1 MNTANRPGASGS
13 RRTGPPFPIHRL
25 VRGVAACA
33 LLAMAGFA
41 GPAAASVLYRCTGA
55 AGEVAYVSS
64 RAGYRHCVEIGS
76 WPATRHHAEGQR
88 LAEARE
94 PPRAVTIAGKP
105 PTPVK
110 ANPAVIKV
118 IPLGTEAAPDVRAL
132 TPSGPWQPL
141 PLAVLDALGR
151 EVLPRLLRIESP
163 TAPAPAG
170 SVGEPA
176 QAHSPLAAAWPPADK
191 PQPPRHGAVYRIV
204 HPNGT
209 VEYTNIAA
217 RATGANAKLLFTYLI
232 TCYACNV
239 HSDIDWNTV
248 PLHLEDY
255 TGDIRHAAARTGVD
269 VALLRAVIHAES
281 GFNPRALS
289 YKGAQGL
296 MQLMPGTAFEL
307 GVGDAFDAAQN
318 IDGGAR
324 YLAMLLRDFHGDM
337 RLAAAAYNAG
347 EAAVRKYAGV
357 PPYDE
362 TQVYVKR
369 VGILYDRYRKALDVP
384 RSTLAAAG
392 AE

>member
-151 EVLPRLLRIESP
+151 EVLPRLLRRLP
-163 TAPAPAG
+163 PRPPAPSA
-170 SVGEPA
+170 
-176 QAHSPLAAAWPPADK
+176 SPRRRIRRW
-191 PQPPRHGAVYRIV
+191 PRHGPR
-204 HPNGT
+204 
-209 VEYTNIAA
+209 
-217 RATGANAKLLFTYLI
+217 
-232 TCYACNV
+232 
-239 HSDIDWNTV
+239 
-248 PLHLEDY
+248 
-255 TGDIRHAAARTGVD
+255 RTS
-269 VALLRAVIHAES
+269 RS
-281 GFNPRALS
+281 R
-289 YKGAQGL
+289 
-296 MQLMPGTAFEL
+296 PGTARCT
-307 GVGDAFDAAQN
+307 GSCTRTAPSN
-318 IDGGAR
+318 TPTSPRAR
-324 YLAMLLRDFHGDM
+324 PA
-337 RLAAAAYNAG
+337 
-347 EAAVRKYAGV
+347 
-357 PPYDE
+357 P
-362 TQVYVKR
+362 T
-369 VGILYDRYRKALDVP
+369 
-384 RSTLAAAG
+384 RSCCSPT
-392 AE
+392 